1 MTEESGMTLPTA
13 SGEDAECVNVTLIPQ
28 DPDSVALA
36 IAAAGDVTYHWDLKS
51 DALSWGLGADTVL
64 RRPPECLING
74 KQFAALLDPENLASR
89 YDAIMNGA
97 GEDSGTG
104 VPYHIEYQL
113 RADSALGVAA
123 MWIEDR
129 GRWFAGEDGR
139 PAQAVGIVRP
149 VDERHSRDQMLSA
162 LSHTD
167 PLTGMMNRTRLDEA
181 LEEAIGQARSSETS
195 CAFAVAAI
203 RNLDVVNEAYGFEVA
218 DEVIAALS
226 HRLRGVTRTG
236 DGIARYSGSKFGF
249 ILNNCSGADL
259 PVAIER
265 FLNVARDS
273 VIETSH
279 GPVWALLSVG
289 AVLLPVHAESGVA
302 ARAHAEEALSAA
314 LRLSSDSFVV
324 HLPSEK
330 VNTSR
335 MVNARCAAEIVE
347 CLRSNKFHLAF
358 QPLIDAQ
365 SGQVACHEAL
375 LRMRD
380 TSGEVVTAGH
390 LVPVA
395 ERLGLI
401 RLVDRAVVQMALET
415 LHRHEGASLSI
426 NLSATTANDPRWN
439 AQIIEMIEMAGEVAK
454 RLTIEITETT
464 ALTDLTSALA
474 FLERL
479 RTTGCCVAIDDFG
492 AGFTS
497 FRNLR
502 DLPIDV
508 IKLDGSYC
516 RNLVKD
522 PENVYFARTLI
533 EMAHHFGI
541 RTVAEWV
548 ETESDAEILKSLGID
563 FLQGNYLGL
572 PDSEAPWTETSAA
585 AFTFFDGPQPGLRG
599 KDRRDDTAEDAG
611 DNTGPISG
619 EVIGDVGNQGH
630 GSDVDAAPE
639 PDQVDE
645 ITEDIL
651 MELAAQILPAE
662 HGPDAADT
670 ADTAGEPAAGTE
682 GPAAA
687 TPPQSVAAASGAPGP
702 AAHDEITAL
711 EDEVDGSLA
720 RLKAA
725 LDLLSREIEA
735 PDAVGSAG
743 NENGED
749 VRLAG

>member
-1 MTEESGMTLPTA
+1 MTEESGMTMPTTSDA
-13 SGEDAECVNVTLIPQ
+13 DGEELNVTLTPQ
-28 DPDSVALA
+28 DPDSVTLA
-36 IAAAGDVTYHWDLKS
+36 IAAAGDVTYHWDMKS
-51 DALSWGLGADTVL
+51 DELSWGLAAESVL
-64 RRPPECLING
+64 KRSTQSLMTG
-74 KQFAALLDPENLASR
+74 KHYAALLDPENLTSR
-89 YDAIMNGA
+89 YDTIVNGTGVDDGA
-97 GEDSGTG
+97 G

-113 RADSALGVAA
+113 KADASLGVPA
-123 MWIEDR
+123 MWVEDR
-129 GRWFAGEDGR
+129 GRWFASEDGR
-139 PAQAVGIVRP
+139 PAQAVGIVRT

-181 LEEAIGQARSSETS
+181 LEEAIGQARSSETT

-226 HRLRGVTRTG
+226 QRLRGVTRTG
-236 DGIARYSGSKFGF
+236 DGIARYSGNKFGF
-249 ILNNCSGADL
+249 ILNNCAGADL

-279 GPVWALLSVG
+279 GPVWALLSMG
-289 AVLLPVHAESGVA
+289 AVLLPVHAETSVT
-302 ARAHAEEALSAA
+302 ARALAEEALSSA

-330 VNTSR
+330 ANTAR
-335 MVNARCAAEIVE
+335 MVNARCATEIVE

-365 SGQVACHEAL
+365 TGKVACHEAL

-390 LVPVA
+390 LVPIA

-415 LHRHEGASLSI
+415 LHRHEEACLSI

-439 AQIIEMIEMAGEVAK
+439 SQIIEMIEMAGHVAK

-516 RNLVKD
+516 SNLVKD
-522 PENVYFARTLI
+522 SENVYFARTLI

-548 ETESDAEILKSLGID
+548 ETEADAEILKSLGID
-563 FLQGNYLGL
+563 FLQGNFMGM
-572 PDSEAPWTETSAA
+572 PDAAAPWMETAAA
-585 AFTFFDGPQPGLRG
+585 AFTFFDAQPAATDAGAMNAG
-599 KDRRDDTAEDAG
+599 APPADSAEDEVESAGADTAE
-611 DNTGPISG
+611 
-619 EVIGDVGNQGH
+619 E
-630 GSDVDAAPE
+630 
-639 PDQVDE
+639 VDE
-645 ITEDIL
+645 ITEDFL
-651 MELAAQILPAE
+651 LELAARILPDDQSE
-662 HGPDAADT
+662 EDDQPEEEDHPEEDDEYGH
-670 ADTAGEPAAGTE
+670 
-682 GPAAA
+682 AAA
-687 TPPQSVAAASGAPGP
+687 AEAGREETPDDVTRVHTEDAPSASREA
-702 AAHDEITAL
+702 DQNISAL
-711 EDEVDGSLA
+711 EDEVDGSLM
-720 RLKAA
+720 RLRAA
-725 LDLLSREIEA
+725 LDQLTQQIETA
-735 PDAVGSAG
+735 DERNTPGH
-743 NENGED
+743 ENGED

>member
-1 MTEESGMTLPTA
+1 MTMPSAFGEAGTDVNATFTPQTA
-13 SGEDAECVNVTLIPQ
+13 
-28 DPDSVALA
+28 DSIALA
-36 IAAAGDVTYHWDLKS
+36 IAAAGDVTYHWDMKT
-51 DALSWGLGADTVL
+51 DALSWGLGAESIL
-64 RRPPECLING
+64 KRPADMLANG
-74 KQFAALLDPENLASR
+74 KHFAALLDPDNLTSR
-89 YDAIMNGA
+89 YEAISNSTA
-97 GEDSGTG
+97 ADEGTG
-104 VPYHIEYQL
+104 VAYHIEYQL
-113 RADSALGVAA
+113 KADAVLGLPA

-129 GRWFAGEDGR
+129 GRWFAGPDGR
-139 PAQAVGIVRP
+139 PAHAVGIVRT
-149 VDERHSRDQMLSA
+149 VDERHSRDQMLST

-181 LEEAIGQARSSETS
+181 LEEAIGSARDSETT

-226 HRLRGVTRTG
+226 QRLRGVTRTG
-236 DGIARYSGSKFGF
+236 DGIARYSGNKFGF
-249 ILNNCSGADL
+249 ILNNCNGADL

-279 GPVWALLSVG
+279 GPVWALLSIG
-289 AVLLPVHAESGVA
+289 AVLLPVHAESSAA
-302 ARAHAEEALSAA
+302 ARALAEEALSSA

-324 HLPSEK
+324 HMPSEK
-330 VNTSR
+330 VNTAR

-365 SGQVACHEAL
+365 SGRVVCHEAL

-415 LHRHEGASLSI
+415 LHRHEEANLSI

-439 AQIIEMIEMAGEVAK
+439 TQIIEMIEMAGPVAK

-516 RNLVKD
+516 RNLSKD

-548 ETESDAEILKSLGID
+548 ETESDAEILRSLGID

-572 PDSEAPWTETSAA
+572 PEAEMPWTETAAA
-585 AFTFFDGPQPGLRG
+585 AFSFHEPVIAAATAPAAPPQPLVSEAVAEAV
-599 KDRRDDTAEDAG
+599 DDGVPE
-611 DNTGPISG
+611 
-619 EVIGDVGNQGH
+619 E
-630 GSDVDAAPE
+630 SDDDSSE
-639 PDQVDE
+639 QVDG
-645 ITEDIL
+645 ITEDLL
-651 MELAAQILPAE
+651 MELAAAFLPDSE
-662 HGPDAADT
+662 DAADEEHELQNVSDEELPDEAELST
-670 ADTAGEPAAGTE
+670 EPVSDANEEPVSEASHELVAEAGDQPASE
-682 GPAAA
+682 DDP
-687 TPPQSVAAASGAPGP
+687 
-702 AAHDEITAL
+702 EIAAL
-711 EDEVDGSLA
+711 EDEVDDSLM
-720 RLKAA
+720 RLRAA
-725 LDLLSREIEA
+725 LDHLSLQITTPTEA
-735 PDAVGSAG
+735 GSAS